1 MPRRDERT
9 GYQDA
14 APRDDRGPRRDDHN
28 GPRREERGG
37 RGRTDRERGGRG
49 TGRQDEEKVG
59 PRKDD
64 PIIPAGITGAE
75 LDRGVKA
82 ELRSL
87 PRTLADLV
95 AQHLVAS
102 GRFLE
107 DDPELAYQH
116 AKTAR
121 RLAAR
126 LGGVREAV
134 AVTAYLSEHY
144 AEALTE
150 FRAVRRMTGNHE
162 VLPAMA
168 DCERALGHPEKALAL
183 SQEKAVLTLEEG
195 SQIEMLIV
203 AAGARRDMG
212 QTAAAIQVL
221 DIPELTK
228 RTRAEWLPRLRYAYA
243 DALAE
248 AGRTEEALTWFH
260 RAAGSDQDG
269 STGAAERAAE
279 LEGLTFTD
287 LDEDDEDEVIIE
299 VFDEATGTTTGT
311 TTDADADVDE
321 DDEDEDEDEDDNVE
335 SDTDDSAD
343 LDSDDDSADEDDD
356 TDDVASEDEDE
367 DEDED
372 DADSDQDDADSDED
386 DSDDDDAADSDDSD
400 EGDDAGS
407 AGDEAAE
414 DAADGEKAGGKSAE

>member
-1 MPRRDERT
+1 M
-9 GYQDA
+9 
-14 APRDDRGPRRDDHN
+14 
-28 GPRREERGG
+28 
-37 RGRTDRERGGRG
+37 
-49 TGRQDEEKVG
+49 
-59 PRKDD
+59 
-64 PIIPAGITGAE
+64 
-75 LDRGVKA
+75 KA

-87 PRTLADLV
+87 PRSLADLV

-102 GRFLE
+102 GRFLD
-107 DDPELAYQH
+107 DDPDLAYLH

-134 AVTAYLSEHY
+134 AITAYLSEHY

-221 DIPELTK
+221 EIPELTK

-248 AGRTEEALTWFH
+248 AGRTDEALTWFH

-299 VFDEATGTTTGT
+299 VVD
-311 TTDADADVDE
+311 DHADAESADDEDDDSDE
-321 DDEDEDEDEDDNVE
+321 DDEDDTED
-335 SDTDDSAD
+335 A
-343 LDSDDDSADEDDD
+343 DDD
-356 TDDVASEDEDE
+356 TDEDDS
-367 DEDED
+367 DED
-372 DADSDQDDADSDED
+372 DSDELDAEDESDDVDESDDADDDESDDDDDAAESDDDVD
-386 DSDDDDAADSDDSD
+386 DSDDDDAADD
-400 EGDDAGS
+400 ESAEGGS
-407 AGDEAAE
+407 EDAGDEAKV
-414 DAADGEKAGGKSAE
+414 DGKSAE

>member
-1 MPRRDERT
+1 
-9 GYQDA
+9 
-14 APRDDRGPRRDDHN
+14 
-28 GPRREERGG
+28 
-37 RGRTDRERGGRG
+37 
-49 TGRQDEEKVG
+49 
-59 PRKDD
+59 
-64 PIIPAGITGAE
+64 
-75 LDRGVKA
+75 
-82 ELRSL
+82 L

-102 GRFLE
+102 GQFLE
-107 DDPELAYQH
+107 DDPELAYAH

-134 AVTAYLSEHY
+134 AITAYLSEHY

-168 DCERALGHPEKALAL
+168 DCERALGRPEKALEL
-183 SQEKAVLTLEEG
+183 SREKQVIDLEEG

-212 QTAAAIQVL
+212 QTSAAIQTL
-221 DIPELTK
+221 EIPELTK

-248 AGRTEEALTWFH
+248 AGRTEDALVWFH
-260 RAAGSDQDG
+260 RAAGADQDG

-287 LDEDDEDEVIIE
+287 LDDEEDEVIVE
-299 VFDEATGTTTGT
+299 VIGDEAD
-311 TTDADADVDE
+311 TDEAETESVDE
-321 DDEDEDEDEDDNVE
+321 
-335 SDTDDSAD
+335 
-343 LDSDDDSADEDDD
+343 
-356 TDDVASEDEDE
+356 
-367 DEDED
+367 
-372 DADSDQDDADSDED
+372 ADSDED
-386 DSDDDDAADSDDSD
+386 DSDDDDESDEDSDSDEDIDSDESDESDDADADADDDSDD
-400 EGDDAGS
+400 A
-407 AGDEAAE
+407 DEAQTDE
-414 DAADGEKAGGKSAE
+414 DDGVDGEADDGVDGEKLKD

>member
-1 MPRRDERT
+1 M
-9 GYQDA
+9 
-14 APRDDRGPRRDDHN
+14 
-28 GPRREERGG
+28 
-37 RGRTDRERGGRG
+37 
-49 TGRQDEEKVG
+49 
-59 PRKDD
+59 
-64 PIIPAGITGAE
+64 
-75 LDRGVKA
+75 KA

-107 DDPELAYQH
+107 DDPELAYLH

-183 SQEKAVLTLEEG
+183 SQEKAVMTLEEG

-221 DIPELTK
+221 EIPELTK

-299 VFDEATGTTTGT
+299 VVDDHTDESDDTESEADTDDEDDAVESGVDEADDVESAED
-311 TTDADADVDE
+311 DADDDSDEADDTDSEADTDDE
-321 DDEDEDEDEDDNVE
+321 DDEDDAVE
-335 SDTDDSAD
+335 SDVDEADDVESA
-343 LDSDDDSADEDDD
+343 EDD
-356 TDDVASEDEDE
+356 
-367 DEDED
+367 
-372 DADSDQDDADSDED
+372 D
-386 DSDDDDAADSDDSD
+386 DSDDDDSD
-400 EGDDAGS
+400 EDDEAD
-407 AGDEAAE
+407 AGDESDDD
-414 DAADGEKAGGKSAE
+414 DADHADGGDSVDGESADDEADGEKADGKPAE

>member
-1 MPRRDERT
+1 M
-9 GYQDA
+9 
-14 APRDDRGPRRDDHN
+14 
-28 GPRREERGG
+28 
-37 RGRTDRERGGRG
+37 
-49 TGRQDEEKVG
+49 
-59 PRKDD
+59 
-64 PIIPAGITGAE
+64 
-75 LDRGVKA
+75 KA

-102 GRFLE
+102 GQLL
-107 DDPELAYQH
+107 DSDPELAYQH

-144 AEALTE
+144 DEALTE

-168 DCERALGHPEKALAL
+168 DCERALGRPEKALAL
-183 SQEKAVLTLEEG
+183 SREKQVVGLEEG

-212 QTAAAIQVL
+212 QTAAAIQTLEV
-221 DIPELTK
+221 PELTK

-248 AGRTEEALTWFH
+248 AGRIEEALIWFH
-260 RAAGSDQDG
+260 RAAGADADG

-279 LEGLTFTD
+279 LEGLQFTD
-287 LDEDDEDEVIIE
+287 LDDEEEELITFDEADLNLDPEDDEAED
-299 VFDEATGTTTGT
+299 DEAEDTADIEP
-311 TTDADADVDE
+311 DAKADDNGDVADDE
-321 DDEDEDEDEDDNVE
+321 DAADDGDEDEDTADVEVGDEV
-335 SDTDDSAD
+335 APA
-343 LDSDDDSADEDDD
+343 DDDEA
-356 TDDVASEDEDE
+356 DDVE
-367 DEDED
+367 
-372 DADSDQDDADSDED
+372 
-386 DSDDDDAADSDDSD
+386 
-400 EGDDAGS
+400 
-407 AGDEAAE
+407 AE
-414 DAADGEKAGGKSAE
+414 DGKAKD